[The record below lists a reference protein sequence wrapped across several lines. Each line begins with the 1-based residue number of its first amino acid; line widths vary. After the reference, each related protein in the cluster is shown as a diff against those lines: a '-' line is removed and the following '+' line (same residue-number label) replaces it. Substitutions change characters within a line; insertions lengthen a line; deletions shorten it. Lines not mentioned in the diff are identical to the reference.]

1 MKVVLRTDMED
12 YRRRFALEPL
22 VKSVEDEELLKGR
35 KRATVRGAVWMEA
48 MEQGGTRRRQSRE
61 P

>member
-35 KRATVRGAVWMEA
+35 KRATVRDGGVRGRKRALEA
-48 MEQGGTRRRQSRE
+48 Q
-61 P
+61 